1 MAATVDTQLV
11 QSLIN
16 LYQNFLADTY
26 IKNGQ
31 LAEELINGP
40 VDDGKKKKDP
50 TLACVECGFLFSLFW
65 SICCTGGGD
74 SRQRFN
80 RFVREFIADP
90 NACLK
95 EYPATKTLLNLK
107 NKKN

>member
-1 MAATVDTQLV
+1 LV

-40 VDDGKKKKDP
+40 VDDGKKEERP
-50 TLACVECGFLFSLFW
+50 YFGMC
-65 SICCTGGGD
+65 
-74 SRQRFN
+74 
-80 RFVREFIADP
+80 
-90 NACLK
+90 
-95 EYPATKTLLNLK
+95 
-107 NKKN
+107 

>member
-40 VDDGKKKKDP
+40 VDDGKKKRRKTLFWHVLNAGSYSHYFGRFVALVEETQGNGLTDSFVNLLRIP
-50 TLACVECGFLFSLFW
+50 TLALRS
-65 SICCTGGGD
+65 
-74 SRQRFN
+74 
-80 RFVREFIADP
+80 
-90 NACLK
+90 
-95 EYPATKTLLNLK
+95 TLPLRHC
-107 NKKN
+107 